1 MISLDSSKNPSCYT
15 FQEQISQM
23 KQSYVYCSTLKITTN
38 YYKNNKSFVDFRKK
52 FRKSFKN

>member
-23 KQSYVYCSTLKITTN
+23 KQSYCSTLKITTN
-38 YYKNNKSFVDFRKK
+38 YYKNNESFIDFRKK
-52 FRKSFKN
+52 FKKSFKN